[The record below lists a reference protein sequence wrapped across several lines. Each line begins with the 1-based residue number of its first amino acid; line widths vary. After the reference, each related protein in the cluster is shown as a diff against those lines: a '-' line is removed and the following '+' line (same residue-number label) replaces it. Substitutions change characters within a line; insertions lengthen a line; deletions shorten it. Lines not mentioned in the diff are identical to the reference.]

1 MNKLLFPHWVQK
13 VAIWVCIA
21 LLAVVFYLT
30 FRAVAS
36 DFERDIVSSRAQVSI
51 LVTLFY
57 TSIFCCIFSREKRE
71 DEFISSMRLRAVA
84 IVAFIAF
91 LSVIVMNV
99 VHVSLPTEKY
109 DAFKEWRM
117 ESFWNGKYIMD
128 LAVLYFLIFKLSIS
142 RKS

>member
-13 VAIWVCIA
+13 VAIWVC
-21 LLAVVFYLT
+21 LLSVAVVITVMVLSVYK
-30 FRAVAS
+30 
-36 DFERDIVSSRAQVSI
+36 DFDTYRWFQALMVII
-51 LVTLFY
+51 IYF
-57 TSIFCCIFSREKRE
+57 SIFCCIFSREKRE

-91 LSVIVMNV
+91 FSVIVLNIV
-99 VHVSLPTEKY
+99 QALLPE
-109 DAFKEWRM
+109 DSFNAFKEWRK

>member
-13 VAIWVCIA
+13 VAIWVCFA
-21 LLAVVFYLT
+21 LLAMLFYVFYT
-30 FRAVAS
+30 MTS
-36 DFERDIVSSRAQVSI
+36 DVEGSVFSSRAQVSVVAI
-51 LVTLFY
+51 LFY
-57 TSIFCCIFSREKRE
+57 SSIFCCIFSREKRE

-91 LSVIVMNV
+91 LSVIVMNI

-109 DAFKEWRM
+109 DAFREWRK
-117 ESFWNGKYIMD
+117 ESFWNGNWIMD
-128 LAVLYFLIFKLSIS
+128 FAILYFLIFKLSIS